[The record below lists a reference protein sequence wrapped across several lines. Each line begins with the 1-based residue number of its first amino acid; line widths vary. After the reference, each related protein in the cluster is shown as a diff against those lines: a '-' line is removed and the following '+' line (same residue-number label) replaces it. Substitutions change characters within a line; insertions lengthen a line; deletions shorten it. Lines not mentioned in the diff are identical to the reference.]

1 MKIKIAPSIL
11 AGDFSRLGDEA
22 VKVEKAGADMLHFDV
37 MDGHFVPNL
46 TLGPQAAHDIRK
58 RTSLFID
65 CHLMLDNPED
75 FIERFAEAGADNI
88 TFHVEVVND
97 VKKTIHQVKDIGANC
112 GLSLKPDTPIEAVFP
127 YLKDIDMLL
136 VMSVYPGFGGQS
148 FIPDAVPRIRAVRK
162 EATRLKSTLDIEVDG
177 GINLETAPLVIEA
190 GANVLVA
197 GTAIY
202 SSNDIADT
210 IRKLRGDHQ

>member
-22 VKVEKAGADMLHFDV
+22 IKVEKAGADILHLDI

-46 TLGPQAAHDIRK
+46 TLGPQAVEAIRK

-65 CHLMLDNPED
+65 SHLMMDNPEV
-75 FIERFAEAGADNI
+75 FIERFIKAGTNNL
-88 TFHVEVVND
+88 TFHVEVPDD
-97 VKKTIHQVKDIGANC
+97 VHGMIRSIKGLGANC
-112 GLSLKPDTPIEAVFP
+112 GISLKPDTPIEAVFP
-127 YLKDIDMLL
+127 YFTEIDMLL
-136 VMSVYPGFGGQS
+136 IMTVYPGFGGQE
-148 FIPDAVPRIRAVRK
+148 FMTECLPRIRSARK
-162 EATRLKSTLDIEVDG
+162 EAERLGIELDIEVDG
-177 GINLETAPLVIEA
+177 GINSETAPLVIEA

-202 SSNDIADT
+202 GAEDVAEAI
-210 IRKLRGDHQ
+210 KHLRGK

>member
-22 VKVEKAGADMLHFDV
+22 VKVERAGADILHLDI

-46 TLGPQAAHDIRK
+46 TLGPQAVEAIRK

-65 CHLMLDNPED
+65 CHLMIDNPEQ
-75 FIERFAEAGADNI
+75 FAERFIKAGANNI
-88 TFHVEVVND
+88 TFHVEVHDD
-97 VKKTIHQVKDIGANC
+97 VRGMIHRIKELGANC
-112 GLSLKPDTPIEAVFP
+112 GMSLKPDTPIEAIFP
-127 YLKDIDMLL
+127 YFSEIEMLL
-136 VMSVYPGFGGQS
+136 IMTVYPGFGGQD
-148 FIPDAVPRIRAVRK
+148 FMPECLPRIRAARK
-162 EATRLKSTLDIEVDG
+162 EAQRLGINLDIEVDG
-177 GINLETAPLVIEA
+177 GINEETAPLVIEA

-202 SSNDIADT
+202 GTKNTAEA
-210 IRKLRGDHQ
+210 IRKLRGK

>member
-22 VKVEKAGADMLHFDV
+22 VKVEKAGADILHLDI

-46 TLGPQAAHDIRK
+46 TLGPQAVEAIRK

-65 CHLMLDNPED
+65 CHLMIDNPEL
-75 FIERFAEAGADNI
+75 FVERFIKAGTNNV
-88 TFHVEVVND
+88 TFHVEVQDD
-97 VKKTIHQVKDIGANC
+97 VRGMIHRIKELGANC
-112 GLSLKPDTPIEAVFP
+112 GMSLKPDTPIEAVFP
-127 YLKDIDMLL
+127 YFNEINMLL
-136 VMSVYPGFGGQS
+136 IMTVYPGFGGQE
-148 FIPDAVPRIRAVRK
+148 FMMECLPRIRAARK
-162 EATRLKSTLDIEVDG
+162 EAQMLGINLDIEVDG
-177 GINLETAPLVIEA
+177 GINGGTSQLVIEA

-202 SSNDIADT
+202 GADDVAEA
-210 IRKLRGDHQ
+210 IRKLRGEK